1 MRKERSKLN
10 FSFLKKKKKAESL
23 SLPTN
28 IERFEPD
35 INEGLSSDQ
44 VNKRITENLLNK
56 TTTKNEKTYL
66 KIFCTNIFTFFNLL
80 LLALAIALFIFKRYT
95 STFFFFIAIVNT
107 AIGIIQEIRA
117 KKTIDK
123 LKLVTVQKTK
133 VIRDKKIFS
142 IPSDSL
148 VLDDIYF
155 LANGEQVPTDS
166 LVLDGQ
172 IEVNESLLTGES
184 LPIKK
189 NKGDK
194 ILAGSYVV
202 SGSSTVKAILI
213 GDYNYISFI
222 QSKAKEYTKP
232 KSELVRSLNLLIKV
246 ISIIIIP
253 IGAGIFAT
261 QWIKAASDIT
271 KTTFDIASEAVSYT
285 AGSMVGMIP
294 SGMYLL
300 TSVALAVG
308 VVSLARKK
316 TLVQDLYCIEMLAR
330 VDTLCLD
337 KTGTLTDGTMKVEEI
352 VQADTSFDLKKL
364 MGSYLNAFIE
374 NNQTS
379 IALTKEFPLMNE
391 YHVLSTIPFS
401 SDRKYSSVTFEKLG
415 SFVLGAPEYIYTKYQ
430 DKTIIKYIKEKT
442 NKGYRV
448 ILLCHLNDPID
459 EKKKSLG
466 RTIPVAIF
474 SLEDHIRDD
483 ASSTIDWFIN
493 NNVNIKIIS
502 GDNPYTASEIAHKC
516 HVPNA
521 EHCISL
527 EGLSNNEVIELVD
540 KYTVFGRVSPEQKAL
555 IIQEL
560 KNSKHTV
567 GMTGDGVND
576 ILAMKSADCSI
587 AMANGSSAA
596 RNAAHLVLLES
607 NFSAMPAVVKEGRR
621 VINNIQRSSALF
633 LMKTIFTIAFSLIVL
648 LSFINNGN
656 GIVYPFE
663 TNNILIVEL
672 IGIGLPSFFLALQ
685 KNDQLITGHFLKNT
699 FSQAIPGAI
708 MMIITIGINYI
719 FVSCDF
725 IELNSQESFVTL
737 CSLTLTIVS
746 LTMVYNCCR
755 PFNVYRSVL
764 FISLIVIGLML
775 VFGLPYIPA
784 FVSRPPSLS
793 GEKYWNLSTELIGI
807 DFHYMDKT
815 MWLVLI
821 IYGFLS
827 FISIDKLTQIS
838 EKILSIKIKK

>member
-10 FSFLKKKKKAESL
+10 FSFLKKKKRAESL

-35 INEGLSSDQ
+35 INDGLSSDQ

-95 STFFFFIAIVNT
+95 STFFFFIAIANT

-133 VIRDKKIFS
+133 VIRDKKTFS

-166 LVLDGQ
+166 LILDGQ

-261 QWIKAASDIT
+261 QWIRAASDIT

-316 TLVQDLYCIEMLAR
+316 TLVQDL
-330 VDTLCLD
+330 
-337 KTGTLTDGTMKVEEI
+337 
-352 VQADTSFDLKKL
+352 
-364 MGSYLNAFIE
+364 
-374 NNQTS
+374 
-379 IALTKEFPLMNE
+379 
-391 YHVLSTIPFS
+391 
-401 SDRKYSSVTFEKLG
+401 
-415 SFVLGAPEYIYTKYQ
+415 
-430 DKTIIKYIKEKT
+430 
-442 NKGYRV
+442 
-448 ILLCHLNDPID
+448 
-459 EKKKSLG
+459 
-466 RTIPVAIF
+466 
-474 SLEDHIRDD
+474 
-483 ASSTIDWFIN
+483 
-493 NNVNIKIIS
+493 
-502 GDNPYTASEIAHKC
+502 
-516 HVPNA
+516 
-521 EHCISL
+521 
-527 EGLSNNEVIELVD
+527 
-540 KYTVFGRVSPEQKAL
+540 
-555 IIQEL
+555 
-560 KNSKHTV
+560 
-567 GMTGDGVND
+567 
-576 ILAMKSADCSI
+576 
-587 AMANGSSAA
+587 
-596 RNAAHLVLLES
+596 
-607 NFSAMPAVVKEGRR
+607 
-621 VINNIQRSSALF
+621 
-633 LMKTIFTIAFSLIVL
+633 
-648 LSFINNGN
+648 
-656 GIVYPFE
+656 
-663 TNNILIVEL
+663 
-672 IGIGLPSFFLALQ
+672 
-685 KNDQLITGHFLKNT
+685 
-699 FSQAIPGAI
+699 
-708 MMIITIGINYI
+708 
-719 FVSCDF
+719 
-725 IELNSQESFVTL
+725 
-737 CSLTLTIVS
+737 
-746 LTMVYNCCR
+746 
-755 PFNVYRSVL
+755 
-764 FISLIVIGLML
+764 
-775 VFGLPYIPA
+775 
-784 FVSRPPSLS
+784 
-793 GEKYWNLSTELIGI
+793 
-807 DFHYMDKT
+807 
-815 MWLVLI
+815 
-821 IYGFLS
+821 
-827 FISIDKLTQIS
+827 
-838 EKILSIKIKK
+838 